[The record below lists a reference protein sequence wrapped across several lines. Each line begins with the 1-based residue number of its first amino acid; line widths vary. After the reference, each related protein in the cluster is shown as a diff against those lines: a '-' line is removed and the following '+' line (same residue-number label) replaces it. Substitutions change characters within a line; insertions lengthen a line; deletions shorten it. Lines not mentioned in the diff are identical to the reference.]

1 MPGGRQEQ
9 ITGSVNGLEA
19 KGGASL
25 KMDSE
30 GGVQS
35 QQQNKVII
43 PLILTVLASRPLD
56 DDWTAQGGAAVGS
69 NGMGL
74 IGRVVGITAASRNLA
89 AGIGFYGAG
98 VSVYRRWL
106 RHGKDLTFPK
116 DNRIDIEVSQRLG
129 QQLSQ
134 R

>member
-1 MPGGRQEQ
+1 MPGGSKEQ
-9 ITGSVNGLEA
+9 IIGSVTGIEA
-19 KGGASL
+19 KSAAAL

-35 QQQNKVII
+35 QPQGKVIV
-43 PLILTVLASRPLD
+43 PFILTVLANHVLD
-56 DDWTAQGGAAVGS
+56 ADSNLTASASVGS

-74 IGRVVGITAASRNLA
+74 IGRVVGMAAASRELA

-106 RHGKDLTFPK
+106 RHGKDITFPK

-134 R
+134 H

>member
-1 MPGGRQEQ
+1 MC
-9 ITGSVNGLEA
+9 
-19 KGGASL
+19 
-25 KMDSE
+25 
-30 GGVQS
+30 
-35 QQQNKVII
+35 
-43 PLILTVLASRPLD
+43 
-56 DDWTAQGGAAVGS
+56 S

-74 IGRVVGITAASRNLA
+74 IGRVVGVTAASKNLA

-98 VSVYRRWL
+98 VSDYRRWR

-116 DNRIDIEVSQRLG
+116 DKRIDIEVSQRVG

>member
-1 MPGGRQEQ
+1 M
-9 ITGSVNGLEA
+9 TGLEA
-19 KGGASL
+19 KSAAAL

-35 QQQNKVII
+35 QPQGKVVV
-43 PLILTVLASRPLD
+43 PFILGVLANHVLD
-56 DDWTAQGGAAVGS
+56 ADSSVAASAEAGS

-74 IGRVVGITAASRNLA
+74 IGRVVGMAAGSRELA

-98 VSVYRRWL
+98 VSVYRRWM
-106 RHGKDLTFPK
+106 RHGRDITFPK

-134 R
+134 H